1 MIVKSTQSVFGTLQL
16 DSTQK
21 TAKNPSQTELI
32 GKISAARTIKIAK
45 CKCDP
50 AKIEVIKTQKSYF
63 FFKFFFLKIVGVLT
77 ACNRENHPKIFCAGA
92 TTIRYARVVF

>member
-21 TAKNPSQTELI
+21 PAKNPSRTELI

-45 CKCDP
+45 CKCDT
-50 AKIEVIKTQKSYF
+50 AKIEVFKRQKSYF
-63 FFKFFFLKIVGVLT
+63 FFIFFLKIVGVLT